1 MTWMLADIANLI
13 SQGCPPPPS
22 WSETHT
28 ILINKKNQDPSYIS
42 NRRPITLA
50 NTDLKIISTTLSTR
64 IQTHASHLIH
74 SDQAGFMAGRQ
85 IYDTILDLNA
95 LLTLPNPPP
104 NSFILS
110 LDWSKAYDRVS
121 HHWLDHVLQSIN
133 FPLPFHHL
141 LHTTYHHTHSHIFI
155 NGNLGYSFTTNTLA
169 TQENPAV

>member
-28 ILINKKNQDPSYIS
+28 ILINQKNQDPSYIS

-64 IQTHASHLIH
+64 IQTYASHRIH
-74 SDQAGFMAGRQ
+74 SDQAGFMAGHQ
-85 IYDTILDLNA
+85 IYDTILDLNT

-110 LDWSKAYDRVS
+110 LDCSKAYDMVS
-121 HHWLDHVLQSIN
+121 HHSLDQALQCIN
-133 FPLPFHHL
+133 YPPYSRHL
-141 LHTTYHHTHSHIFI
+141 
-155 NGNLGYSFTTNTLA
+155 
-169 TQENPAV
+169 